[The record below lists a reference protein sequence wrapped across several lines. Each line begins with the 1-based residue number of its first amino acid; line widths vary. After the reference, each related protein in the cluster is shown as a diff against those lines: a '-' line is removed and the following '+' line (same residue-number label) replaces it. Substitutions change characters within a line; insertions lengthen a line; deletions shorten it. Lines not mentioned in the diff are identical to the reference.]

1 MEAYIYA
8 FGSVVLVSLIS
19 FVGIFT
25 LALREDLLR
34 KYVFVLVSLAVGALV
49 GDVFLHLVP
58 ESFAAT
64 ENALLPSLLIIA
76 GIFIFFVF
84 EKFLHWHHHSQRCQS
99 PHPVGRMILF
109 SDGVHNFLDGLIIG
123 ASYLLSIEVG
133 LATTLAVI
141 LHEIPQEIGD
151 FGVLLYSGYS
161 KTKALWYNFLSA
173 LFAVVGVA
181 AVFLIGRWSDDLA
194 SYLIPLAAGGFT
206 YVALS
211 DLVPELNREANIPSR
226 YLIQFASIAVGVLVM
241 VLLLLL
247 PAI

>member
-1 MEAYIYA
+1 METYIYA
-8 FGSVVLVSLIS
+8 FGSVALVSLIS

-34 KYVFVLVSLAVGALV
+34 KYVFVLVSLSVGALV
-49 GDVFLHLVP
+49 GDVFLHLLP
-58 ESFAAT
+58 ETFRAA
-64 ENALLPSLLIIA
+64 ENTLLPALLVIA
-76 GIFIFFVF
+76 GIFIFFIF
-84 EKFLHWHHHSQRCQS
+84 EKSLHWHHHDQAYESVR
-99 PHPVGRMILF
+99 PVGKMILL
-109 SDGVHNFLDGLIIG
+109 SDGVHNFVDGLIVG
-123 ASYLLSIEVG
+123 ASFLVSVEVG

-151 FGVLLYSGYS
+151 FGVLLYAGY
-161 KTKALWYNFLSA
+161 TKSRAIWYNFLSA

-181 AVFLIGRWSDDLA
+181 AVFLVGRFSENLA

-211 DLVPELNREANIPSR
+211 DLVPELHRETRSLSG
-226 YLIQFASIAVGVLVM
+226 YLIQIIAIALGVAAM
-241 VLLLLL
+241 VLLLLW